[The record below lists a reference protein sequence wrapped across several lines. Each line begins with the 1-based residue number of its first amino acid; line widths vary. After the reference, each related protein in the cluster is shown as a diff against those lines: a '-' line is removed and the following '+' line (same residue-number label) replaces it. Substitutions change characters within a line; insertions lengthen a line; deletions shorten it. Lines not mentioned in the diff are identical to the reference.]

1 MKIRR
6 LINSDIDQVINL
18 LVSSLSSRYNNPPII
33 GTLSNPKSI
42 FIVVEINNIIV
53 GVASLY
59 IIEKLTRKMGLIED
73 VAVDSNYRGK
83 GIGIKLIQNLTSE
96 AKNMGCDKIV
106 LNSSKDNIS
115 FYEKSGFK
123 VNEIQMVLRNN

>member
-1 MKIRR
+1 MKIRK

-18 LVSSLSSRYNNPPII
+18 LVSSFNSRYNNPPII

-53 GVASLY
+53 GVASLH

-73 VAVDSNYRGK
+73 VAVDSKHRGK

>member
-1 MKIRR
+1 MKIRG
-6 LINSDIDQVINL
+6 LINSDLDQVTKL
-18 LVSSLSSRYNNPPII
+18 LVNSFSSRYNNPPII

-53 GVASLY
+53 GVASLH

-73 VAVDSNYRGK
+73 VAVDSKHRGK

-106 LNSSKDNIS
+106 LSSSKDNIS

-123 VNEIQMVLRNN
+123 VNEVQMVLRNN

>member
-6 LINSDIDQVINL
+6 LINNDIDQVINL
-18 LVSSLSSRYNNPPII
+18 LVSSFSSRYNNPPII

-42 FIVVEINNIIV
+42 FIVVEINSIIV
-53 GVASLY
+53 GVASLH

-83 GIGIKLIQNLTSE
+83 GIGIKLIQNLTYE

-106 LNSSKDNIS
+106 LNSSKDNVS

>member
-1 MKIRR
+1 MKIRK

-18 LVSSLSSRYNNPPII
+18 LVSSFNSRYNNPPII

>member
-6 LINSDIDQVINL
+6 LINRDIDQVINL
-18 LVSSLSSRYNNPPII
+18 LVSSFSSRYNNPPII

-73 VAVDSNYRGK
+73 VAVDSNHRGK

>member
-1 MKIRR
+1 MKIRG
-6 LINSDIDQVINL
+6 LINSDLDQVTKL
-18 LVSSLSSRYNNPPII
+18 LVNSFSPRYNNPPII
-33 GTLSNPKSI
+33 GTLSNPRSI

-53 GVASLY
+53 GVASLH

-73 VAVDSNYRGK
+73 VAVDSKHRGK

-106 LNSSKDNIS
+106 LSSSKDNIS

-123 VNEIQMVLRNN
+123 VNEVQMVLRNN

>member
-1 MKIRR
+1 MKIRG
-6 LINSDIDQVINL
+6 LINSDLDQVTKL
-18 LVSSLSSRYNNPPII
+18 LVNSFSPRYNNPPII

-53 GVASLY
+53 GVASLH

-73 VAVDSNYRGK
+73 VAVDSKHRGK

-106 LNSSKDNIS
+106 LSSSKDNIS

>member
-6 LINSDIDQVINL
+6 LINSDLDQVTNL
-18 LVSSLSSRYNNPPII
+18 LVNSFSPRYNNPPII

-42 FIVVEINNIIV
+42 FIVVEINSIIV
-53 GVASLY
+53 GVASLH

-96 AKNMGCDKIV
+96 AKNMGCDEIV

>member
-1 MKIRR
+1 MKIRG
-6 LINSDIDQVINL
+6 LINSDLDQVTKL
-18 LVSSLSSRYNNPPII
+18 LVNSFSPRYNNPPII

-53 GVASLY
+53 GVASLH

-106 LNSSKDNIS
+106 LSSSKDNIS

-123 VNEIQMVLRNN
+123 VNEVQMVLRNN

>member
-6 LINSDIDQVINL
+6 LINRDIDQVINL
-18 LVSSLSSRYNNPPII
+18 LVSSFSSRYNNPPII

>member
-18 LVSSLSSRYNNPPII
+18 LVSSFSSRYNNPPII
-33 GTLSNPKSI
+33 GTLSNPKST

-83 GIGIKLIQNLTSE
+83 GIGIKLIQNLTSK

>member
-1 MKIRR
+1 MKIRG
-6 LINSDIDQVINL
+6 LINSDLDQVTRL
-18 LVSSLSSRYNNPPII
+18 LVNSFSPRYNNPPII

-53 GVASLY
+53 GVASLH

-73 VAVDSNYRGK
+73 VAVDSKHRGK

>member
-1 MKIRR
+1 MKIRG
-6 LINSDIDQVINL
+6 LINSDLDQVTKL
-18 LVSSLSSRYNNPPII
+18 LVNSFSPRYNNPPII

-53 GVASLY
+53 GVASLH

-73 VAVDSNYRGK
+73 VAVDSKHRGK

>member
-6 LINSDIDQVINL
+6 LISSDIDQVINL
-18 LVSSLSSRYNNPPII
+18 LVSSFNSRYNNPPII

-73 VAVDSNYRGK
+73 VAVDSNHRGK

>member
-6 LINSDIDQVINL
+6 LIISDLDQVTNL
-18 LVSSLSSRYNNPPII
+18 LVNSFSSRYNNPPII

-53 GVASLY
+53 GVASLH

-73 VAVDSNYRGK
+73 VAVDSKHRGK

-106 LNSSKDNIS
+106 LSSSKDNIS

-123 VNEIQMVLRNN
+123 VNEVQMVLRNN

>member
-1 MKIRR
+1 MKIRG
-6 LINSDIDQVINL
+6 LINSDLDQVTKL
-18 LVSSLSSRYNNPPII
+18 LVNSFSPRYNNPPII

-53 GVASLY
+53 GVASLH

-73 VAVDSNYRGK
+73 VAVDSKHRGK

-106 LNSSKDNIS
+106 LSSSKDNIS
-115 FYEKSGFK
+115 FYEKWGFK
-123 VNEIQMVLRNN
+123 VNEVQMVLRNN

>member
-1 MKIRR
+1 ME
-6 LINSDIDQVINL
+6 INS
-18 LVSSLSSRYNNPPII
+18 
-33 GTLSNPKSI
+33 
-42 FIVVEINNIIV
+42 IIV

-73 VAVDSNYRGK
+73 VAVDSKHRGK
-83 GIGIKLIQNLTSE
+83 GIGIELIQNLISE

-115 FYEKSGFK
+115 FYEKSGFT
-123 VNEIQMVLRNN
+123 VNETQMVLRNN

>member
-1 MKIRR
+1 MKIRE
-6 LINSDIDQVINL
+6 LINSDLDQVTKL
-18 LVSSLSSRYNNPPII
+18 LVNSFSPRYNNPPII

-53 GVASLY
+53 GVASLH

-73 VAVDSNYRGK
+73 VAVDSKHRGK

-106 LNSSKDNIS
+106 LSSSKDNIS

-123 VNEIQMVLRNN
+123 VNEVQMVLRNN

>member
-6 LINSDIDQVINL
+6 LINNDIDQVINL
-18 LVSSLSSRYNNPPII
+18 LVSSFSSRYNNPPII

-42 FIVVEINNIIV
+42 FIVVEINSIIV
-53 GVASLY
+53 GVASLH

-83 GIGIKLIQNLTSE
+83 GIGIKLIQNLTYE

>member
-18 LVSSLSSRYNNPPII
+18 LVNSFNSRYNNPPII

-106 LNSSKDNIS
+106 LNSSKNNIS

>member
-6 LINSDIDQVINL
+6 LINSDLDQVTNL
-18 LVSSLSSRYNNPPII
+18 LVNSFSPRYNNPPII

-53 GVASLY
+53 GVASLH

-73 VAVDSNYRGK
+73 VAVDSNHRGK

-106 LNSSKDNIS
+106 LSSSKDNIS

>member
-42 FIVVEINNIIV
+42 FIVIEINNIIV

-73 VAVDSNYRGK
+73 VAVDSNHRGK

>member
-6 LINSDIDQVINL
+6 LISSDIDQVINL
-18 LVSSLSSRYNNPPII
+18 LVSSFNSRYNNPPII

-115 FYEKSGFK
+115 FYKKSGFK

>member
-6 LINSDIDQVINL
+6 LINRDIDQVINL
-18 LVSSLSSRYNNPPII
+18 LVSSFSSRYNNPPII

-96 AKNMGCDKIV
+96 AKDMGCDKIV

>member
-6 LINSDIDQVINL
+6 LINRDIDQVINL
-18 LVSSLSSRYNNPPII
+18 LVSSFSSRYNNPPII
-33 GTLSNPKSI
+33 GTLSNPKST

>member
-18 LVSSLSSRYNNPPII
+18 LVSSFNSRYNNPPII

-106 LNSSKDNIS
+106 LNSSKNNIS

>member
-18 LVSSLSSRYNNPPII
+18 LVSSFSSRYNNPPII
-33 GTLSNPKSI
+33 GTLSNPKST

-96 AKNMGCDKIV
+96 AKDMGCDKIV

>member
-6 LINSDIDQVINL
+6 LISSDIDQVINL
-18 LVSSLSSRYNNPPII
+18 LVSSFNSRYNNPPII

>member
-18 LVSSLSSRYNNPPII
+18 LVSSFNSRYNNPPII

-73 VAVDSNYRGK
+73 VAVDSKHRGK

-106 LNSSKDNIS
+106 LNSSKNNIS

>member
-6 LINSDIDQVINL
+6 LIISDLDQVTNL
-18 LVSSLSSRYNNPPII
+18 LVNSFSSRYNNPPII
-33 GTLSNPKSI
+33 GTLSNSKSI

-53 GVASLY
+53 GVASLH

-73 VAVDSNYRGK
+73 VAVDSKHRGK

-106 LNSSKDNIS
+106 LSSSKDNIS

>member
-6 LINSDIDQVINL
+6 LINRDIDQVINL
-18 LVSSLSSRYNNPPII
+18 LVSSFSSRYNNPPII
-33 GTLSNPKSI
+33 GTLSNPKST

-83 GIGIKLIQNLTSE
+83 GIGIKLIQNLTSK

>member
-18 LVSSLSSRYNNPPII
+18 LVSSFSSRYNNPPII

-53 GVASLY
+53 GVASLH

-73 VAVDSNYRGK
+73 VAVDSNHRGK

>member
-6 LINSDIDQVINL
+6 LINSDIDQVTNL
-18 LVSSLSSRYNNPPII
+18 LVNSFSSRYNNPPII

-42 FIVVEINNIIV
+42 FIVVEINSIIV
-53 GVASLY
+53 GVASLH

>member
-6 LINSDIDQVINL
+6 LINRDIDQVINL
-18 LVSSLSSRYNNPPII
+18 LVSSFSSRYNNPPII

-42 FIVVEINNIIV
+42 FIVVEMNNIIV

>member
-18 LVSSLSSRYNNPPII
+18 LVSSFSSRYNNPPII
-33 GTLSNPKSI
+33 GTLSNPKST

>member
-18 LVSSLSSRYNNPPII
+18 LVSSFSSRYNNPPII

-73 VAVDSNYRGK
+73 VAVDSNHRGK

>member
-6 LINSDIDQVINL
+6 LINSDLDQVINL
-18 LVSSLSSRYNNPPII
+18 LVNSFSSRYNNPPII
-33 GTLSNPKSI
+33 GTLSNPKSV

-53 GVASLY
+53 GVASLH

-73 VAVDSNYRGK
+73 VAVDSSFRGK